1 MASLTT
7 EDSTKPSLVTHNEP
21 RGPQTA
27 TGPGSVGQVAV
38 MDAVLIIGIAWILL
52 ALLWFSLRRYTV

>member
-1 MASLTT
+1 
-7 EDSTKPSLVTHNEP
+7 
-21 RGPQTA
+21 
-27 TGPGSVGQVAV
+27 